1 MHAFRAAFFGAA
13 FVAAGVACQGGRSD
27 LTIEGT
33 ITAAATSDS
42 IDSATVTLSY
52 RTISFLD
59 PGVIITRS
67 DSDGH
72 YQLHGR
78 DVLCEGMGMSVT
90 KTGFANSEIK
100 IPKCEEAL
108 QTMNFQLAVP

>member
-1 MHAFRAAFFGAA
+1 MRVFRAAFVGAA
-13 FVAAGVACQGGRSD
+13 FFAATVACQGGRSD

-42 IDSATVTLSY
+42 LDSATVTLSY

-59 PGVIITRS
+59 PGVIVTRS
-67 DSDGH
+67 DSVGH
-72 YQLHGR
+72 YRLHGR

-90 KTGFANSEIK
+90 KTGFLNSAIK
-100 IPKCEEAL
+100 IPKCDSPV
-108 QTMNFQLAVP
+108 QIIDFQLAVP